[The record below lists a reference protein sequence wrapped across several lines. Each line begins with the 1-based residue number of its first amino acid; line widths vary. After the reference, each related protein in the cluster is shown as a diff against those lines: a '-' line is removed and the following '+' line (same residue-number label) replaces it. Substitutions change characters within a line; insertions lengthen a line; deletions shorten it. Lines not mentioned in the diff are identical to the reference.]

1 MRTALALPPSN
12 PQHGTDDMKITG
24 HRLRDCEYVPA
35 HASGGAM
42 APKIIIL
49 HDTAGRVEKGS
60 SVNWFK
66 SEDCST
72 SAHVVVERDG
82 SVVQMV
88 DFNKRAFH
96 AGASEWKG
104 FDNCNAFSIG
114 IEIVNP
120 GKLDKDGR
128 AWFHK
133 KTEKGFTGTKRAK
146 TVAHGDGWWLDYT
159 PEQIEAV
166 TNLCKA
172 LVARY
177 PEIEDI
183 TTHWAVSPKRKI
195 DTCPL
200 FPLDDVRLEVFTVRG
215 VEPEV
220 VSVQPAIQKPVVQA
234 VQSSRTV
241 FGTLVAGIGAI
252 LAAGKEFVAEAA
264 SQIGVLAPLREI
276 LSGIG
281 MTGAKIALTVTIAGC
296 LYALYAKFDDTIK
309 GWVVK

>member
-1 MRTALALPPSN
+1 MN
-12 PQHGTDDMKITG
+12 ITG
-24 HRLRDCEYVPA
+24 HRLRDAEYIKA

-42 APKIIIL
+42 VPTLIIL

-72 SAHVVVERDG
+72 SAHVVIERDG
-82 SVVQMV
+82 TVTQMV

-96 AGASEWKG
+96 AGASEWQG
-104 FDNCNAFSIG
+104 VSNCNAFSIG

-133 KTEKGFTGTKRAK
+133 KTEAGFTGVKRAK
-146 TVAHGDGWWLDYT
+146 TAAHGDGWWLDYT

-172 LVARY
+172 LIARY
-177 PEIEDI
+177 PEIQDI
-183 TTHWAVSPKRKI
+183 TTHWTVSPKRKI
-195 DTCPL
+195 DTGPL
-200 FPLDDVRLEVFTVRG
+200 FPLDAVRQEVFTVRG
-215 VEPEV
+215 VEPEIA
-220 VSVQPAIQKPVVQA
+220 SVQPAIQKPVIQA

-241 FGTLVAGIGAI
+241 FGTLIATIGAT
-252 LAAGKEFVAEAA
+252 LAAAKEVVTEAA
-264 SQIGVLAPLREI
+264 SQIVSLAP
-276 LSGIG
+276 
-281 MTGAKIALTVTIAGC
+281 AKEVLGGFGLTATRIAFIVTAAG
-296 LYALYAKFDDTIK
+296 LAYALYARLDDAHK
-309 GWVVK
+309 GRNVK